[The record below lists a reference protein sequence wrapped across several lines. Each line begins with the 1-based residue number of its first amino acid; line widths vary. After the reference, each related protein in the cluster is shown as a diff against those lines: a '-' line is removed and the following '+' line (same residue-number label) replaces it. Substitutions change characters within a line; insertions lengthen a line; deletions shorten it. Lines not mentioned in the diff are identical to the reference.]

1 MAASRRRICSW
12 RVSAYDDGDASI
24 CLHYILSSSVAIPS
38 RSARMQRWNVWVTV
52 QCNSQD
58 LDRLVSIRLGTAA
71 LAFEDD
77 DETELVMQSAS
88 YLSL

>member
-1 MAASRRRICSW
+1 
-12 RVSAYDDGDASI
+12 
-24 CLHYILSSSVAIPS
+24 
-38 RSARMQRWNVWVTV
+38 MQRWNVWVTV

-88 YLSL
+88 CLSL